1 MSKTKKIAITG
12 LIGSGKSSVLAYLR
26 SRGYTVFSADEYVN
40 NLYETDKELAKK
52 IQSLTSIDVLSD
64 GYIDKIKLKE
74 IFFLDLNLKQE
85 IEEIVHQ
92 EVYDAIFN
100 DKIEATFY
108 EIPLLFETNR
118 QAMFDEVI
126 LVVTSRENQF
136 ERLMKFRHMGQDE
149 IEQRLNAQISVDEKI
164 RVSDVLL
171 INNSSLEHLYYQ
183 IDQYLER
190 RGL

>member
-26 SRGYTVFSADEYVN
+26 SRGYTVFSADEYVS

-92 EVYDAIFN
+92 VVYDAIFN

>member
-1 MSKTKKIAITG
+1 MEK
-12 LIGSGKSSVLAYLR
+12 
-26 SRGYTVFSADEYVN
+26 
-40 NLYETDKELAKK
+40 
-52 IQSLTSIDVLSD
+52 LS
-64 GYIDKIKLKE
+64 
-74 IFFLDLNLKQE
+74 
-85 IEEIVHQ
+85 
-92 EVYDAIFN
+92 
-100 DKIEATFY
+100 FY